1 MMTQLTTALETSRP
15 FSSCPRPQFQNEG
28 KCKAIDIKMIFYSH
42 ANEFHFHKKGFAP
55 GLV

>member
-1 MMTQLTTALETSRP
+1 MTQLTTALETSRP
-15 FSSCPRPQFQNEG
+15 FSSCPRPQFQNGG